1 MSATVELSRTPAVA
15 ARRRLGARRSRYLL
29 GAVCVAISTVML
41 LPLVIGLLVK
51 ARWESVAKAMQP
63 VMAQISTI
71 SLALLLVL
79 MLGLN
84 ISNVVALF
92 GTGAI
97 IATLLFI
104 TISIAAG
111 YLLGG
116 PSTDTKQVLALGSG
130 QRNLSAAFII
140 ATGSFA
146 DQPNVLVFLAAAG
159 LVGMVTLFPTAAE
172 FGKRSR
178 ATPEPETAPR
188 SAKTSVSNQ
197 P

>member
-1 MSATVELSRTPAVA
+1 MLVP
-15 ARRRLGARRSRYLL
+15 LL
-29 GAVCVAISTVML
+29 
-41 LPLVIGLLVK
+41 IGLFVK
-51 ARWESVAKAMQP
+51 ARYEGVAGELEP

-116 PSTDTKQVLALGSG
+116 PRTDTKQVLALGSG

-172 FGKRSR
+172 FGKRSK
-178 ATPEPETAPR
+178 ATPGSDEPTVSTP
-188 SAKTSVSNQ
+188 TSGPDEPAVSGQ